1 MSPEPLARYLGKKK
15 GGLTSALGT
24 RGWAPPKTLYMSI
37 PVAYSIAFWE
47 QNLGVEISLSSE
59 KENYNTPAIWE
70 KTLGG
75 NFSPCPS

>member
-1 MSPEPLARYLGKKK
+1 
-15 GGLTSALGT
+15 
-24 RGWAPPKTLYMSI
+24 MSI
-37 PVAYSIAFWE
+37 PMAYSIAFWE